1 MSRFKDGLA
10 GHLAVM
16 SLGAK
21 VNDNA
26 SVIGVTVAN
35 LRTQLDELK
44 SELKADEDGLVQMRA
59 ILLRVRLVKK
69 THEQRLRKLKASA
82 ALFDKSIG
90 PLANVYETAIEAS
103 GLLYDMAKAKHAK
116 GVAVLK
122 DKFGFHELYSKGRP
136 GEFRGREWP
145 GRDGGTPRRSR
156 RTRSAE
162 KNSLRISASPH
173 QNPSTPSD
181 ASRRSRHRNVARIY

>member
-69 THEQRLRKLKASA
+69 THEQRLRKLKAS
-82 ALFDKSIG
+82 G
-90 PLANVYETAIEAS
+90 ANA
-103 GLLYDMAKAKHAK
+103 
-116 GVAVLK
+116 GVK
-122 DKFGFHELYSKGRP
+122 
-136 GEFRGREWP
+136 
-145 GRDGGTPRRSR
+145 RR
-156 RTRSAE
+156 
-162 KNSLRISASPH
+162 
-173 QNPSTPSD
+173 
-181 ASRRSRHRNVARIY
+181 